1 LTAIGLT
8 STDSVDSDPVTI
20 DVEPQFTPIAIDAKP
35 VLLNFTQIGSKLPL
49 RATGTFADG
58 STLDVTRST
67 RTSYTSN
74 NSQVA
79 TVDGNGIV
87 TAVAPGQT
95 FILVQTVSSSV
106 QSAAVMIQVP
116 EPPPSGTPP
125 VITGISPTHGI
136 PGSTHVTI
144 TGSGFGQSQGS
155 GSVLLGKRNASQIS
169 SWSDTQIVATIP
181 TGSRDGVAEVSQNGL
196 FSNDIPLTMDV
207 PQITGISPSAVAP
220 GMQMTITGTGFGTTE
235 GSGFVATANTNG
247 NVVSWSDTQI
257 VITIAPGTSK
267 GQVYVQHSGVN
278 SAPVNFTMIPPVI
291 TSISPTLV
299 APGMQM
305 TITGTGFGATE
316 GSGFVA
322 TANTNGSVVSWSDTQ
337 IVITLAQGTS
347 QGQVYVQQGGVISN
361 QVPYTLIAPVISSIS
376 PTQVAPGTHVTITG
390 TGFGATQNGFVAT
403 ANTNAD
409 VISWSDTQIIVS
421 IVQGTSQGS
430 LYVQVGGV
438 ISNQV
443 PFTLIAPDITSISPT
458 QVAPGTQVTITGTGF
473 GAVQNGFVATANTN
487 ADTVSWSDTQIVAT
501 ITPGTSQGNLYVQVG
516 GVISNQVPYTLVP
529 PVITGISPTTVVPG
543 GRMTIT
549 GTGFEATQ
557 NGFVATANTNGN
569 VVSWSDTQIVI
580 SIAPGTASGKV
591 YVQVG
596 GVISNQVSFTVSNVS
611 LASIAITPANATI
624 FNGQSLQYQAIGT
637 YSDGS
642 TADLTSTVTWTSSD
656 NSIVT
661 ITNGGYAS
669 AGGSASGSDVIGA
682 SFGSTSATAS
692 LTVQFND

>member
-1 LTAIGLT
+1 M
-8 STDSVDSDPVTI
+8 V
-20 DVEPQFTPIAIDAKP
+20 
-35 VLLNFTQIGSKLPL
+35 
-49 RATGTFADG
+49 
-58 STLDVTRST
+58 
-67 RTSYTSN
+67 
-74 NSQVA
+74 
-79 TVDGNGIV
+79 
-87 TAVAPGQT
+87 
-95 FILVQTVSSSV
+95 
-106 QSAAVMIQVP
+106 QVP
-116 EPPPSGTPP
+116 QPPPSGTAP
-125 VITGISPTHGI
+125 VITSISPSHGV
-136 PGSTHVTI
+136 PGSAQVTI
-144 TGSGFGQSQGS
+144 TGSGFGAAQGS
-155 GSVLLGKRNASQIS
+155 GSVLLGKRNASQIA

-181 TGSRDGVAEVSQNGL
+181 SGSRDGVAEVIQNGL
-196 FSNDIPLTMDV
+196 SSNDLPLTMDV
-207 PQITGISPSAVAP
+207 PQITGISPAVVAP
-220 GMQMTITGTGFGTTE
+220 GMQMTINGTGFGATQ
-235 GSGFVATANTNG
+235 GGGFVATANTNG
-247 NVVSWSDTQI
+247 NVVSWSDAQI
-257 VITIAPGTSK
+257 LITIAPGTSK
-267 GQVYVQHSGVN
+267 GQVYVHQGGVN
-278 SAPVNFTMIPPVI
+278 SAPVSFTMIPPVI
-291 TSISPTLV
+291 TNISPTDI

-305 TITGTGFGATE
+305 TISGTGFGATE

-322 TANTNGSVVSWSDTQ
+322 TANTNGNVVSWSDTQ

-361 QVPYTLIAPVISSIS
+361 QVPYTLIAPVITSIS

-409 VISWSDTQIIVS
+409 VISWSDTQIVVS

-430 LYVQVGGV
+430 LYVQEGGV

-443 PFTLIAPDITSISPT
+443 PYTLIAPVITSISPT
-458 QVAPGTQVTITGTGF
+458 QVLPGTQVTITGTGF

-487 ADTVSWSDTQIVAT
+487 ADIVSWSDTQIVVT

-516 GVISNQVPYTLVP
+516 GVISNQVPYTLIP
-529 PVITGISPTTVVPG
+529 PVITSISPTAVVPG

-549 GTGFEATQ
+549 GTGFAATQ

-569 VVSWSDTQIVI
+569 IVSWSDTQIVI
-580 SIAPGTASGKV
+580 SIAPGTTSGKV

-596 GVISNQVSFTVSNVS
+596 GVISNQVSFTVSNVTLS
-611 LASIAITPANATI
+611 SIAITPASATI

-642 TADLTSTVTWTSSD
+642 TADLTSAVTWASSD

-661 ITNGGYAS
+661 ITNSGYAS
-669 AGGSASGSDVIGA
+669 AGGGASGSVTIGA